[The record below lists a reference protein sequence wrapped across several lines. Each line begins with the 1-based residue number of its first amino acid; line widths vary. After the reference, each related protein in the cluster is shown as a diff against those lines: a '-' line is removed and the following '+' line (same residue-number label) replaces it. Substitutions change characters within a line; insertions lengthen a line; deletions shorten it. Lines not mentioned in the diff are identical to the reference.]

1 VSVFSDDFIDGVIT
15 PETETTNPSQTMEI
29 SREFYGME
37 AVAQFDE
44 EFMDAQSR
52 ARGEE

>member
-1 VSVFSDDFIDGVIT
+1 MMNSVLDDDFIDTVIT
-15 PETETTNPSQTMEI
+15 PETETENPDTRMI

-44 EFMDAQSR
+44 KEDYHSEE
-52 ARGEE
+52 GEK

>member
-1 VSVFSDDFIDGVIT
+1 LPLSDDFIESVIT
-15 PETETTNPSQTMEI
+15 PETETTNPSETTMI

-44 EFMDAQSR
+44 EFMEAQDR
-52 ARGEE
+52 ARGGDE

>member
-1 VSVFSDDFIDGVIT
+1 MSVFDDRFIETVIT
-15 PETETTNPSQTMEI
+15 PETETTNPSETMEI

-44 EFMDAQSR
+44 EDELAE
-52 ARGEE
+52 GGDE